1 MILDLIAILFVIILS
16 FCLCMNENIKNTI
29 TNCQISH
36 ILVGLSV
43 IVFYKLA
50 KYFKIKDKGNKFNN
64 NNNNND
70 NTTNIK
76 SSTESFADTT
86 SMSQDINDFISGANN
101 SILSTN
107 QLSNLTTDQLTGYTT
122 QLSDIAS
129 KISQLQSAIVS
140 PPPSTSTD
148 TSNIPS
154 LDIAAQQQYQQFQI
168 NYLNK
173 QIKNSQD
180 ILNAQ
185 SVANSSTNYKPI
197 KVFSSCVIANADGST
212 TVEKPV
218 VNNTSSDSSSISAF
232 SDTIANNIINN
243 TISQSN
249 FEDRSPLLNLS
260 TKTGM
265 FNNIISTYLHQ

>member
-1 MILDLIAILFVIILS
+1 MILDLIAILFIIILS

-29 TNCQISH
+29 TNCQITH

-50 KYFKIKDKGNKFNN
+50 KYFKIKDKGYKFNN
-64 NNNNND
+64 YNA
-70 NTTNIK
+70 TNIK
-76 SSTESFADTT
+76 TSTESFADTT

-107 QLSNLTTDQLTGYTT
+107 QLSNLTTDQLTRYTT

-218 VNNTSSDSSSISAF
+218 VNNSSSGSSSVSAF
-232 SDTIANNIINN
+232 SDTLANNIINN

-249 FEDRSPLLNLS
+249 SQNSDQFLNLS
-260 TKTGM
+260 ENAGIFKKLLSDYV
-265 FNNIISTYLHQ
+265 NQ